1 MYTLPNELHSW
12 LDHFMERI
20 HLPTILRTL
29 FALIVCVG
37 IVGNLINLIV
47 FGNAKMRKSSVFRF
61 LFYMSTIDLAI
72 LSMCGAETFFSM
84 VFNIDL
90 RVYKV
95 FFCKFNTFLAYFLLQ
110 ARNLFSMSI
119 TILSELF

>member
-1 MYTLPNELHSW
+1 MYILPNELHSW

-20 HLPTILRTL
+20 HLPTILRAL

-72 LSMCGAETFFSM
+72 LSMCGAETFSSM

-119 TILSELF
+119 TVLSE